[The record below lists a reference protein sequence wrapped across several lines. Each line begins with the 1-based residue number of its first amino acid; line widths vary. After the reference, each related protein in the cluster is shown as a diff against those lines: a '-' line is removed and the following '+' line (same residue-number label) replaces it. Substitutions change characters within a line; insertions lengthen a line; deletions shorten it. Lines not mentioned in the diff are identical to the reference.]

1 MAMEQRTASSH
12 SSLKKEDSTLHV
24 EKAEGNNIVINT
36 DIDLVEGQVKIK
48 EAHNAEFEAA
58 KIAGTLNPWSKESL
72 ALYGCAAICF
82 LCSCG
87 NGYDGSLMTA
97 INAMPFYQSQFNSGR
112 LGPTTGIIFSI
123 YTIGQMA
130 GSFFGGPICDRWGRR
145 AGMFVGCFII
155 MCGSATIASASLK
168 SQFIAGRFIL
178 GMGISIAI
186 IGAPTYCVEIA
197 PPQWRGRMTALYNTG
212 WNGGAIPAAAIC
224 LGTSGLQSNW
234 SWRIPLILQA
244 LPAFIVC
251 CVVWFLPESPR
262 YLVANSRDKEAY
274 DFLVRY
280 HGNND
285 PNNPIVQLQMKEFKE
300 KIRIDASDKR
310 WWDFRDLFMSHNARW
325 RSSMVILM
333 GIFGQMSGNGL
344 GYFNLD
350 ISKSLGYG
358 THMQFV
364 LNLIGP
370 CINIFVA
377 WAAVSLS
384 DRMPRRKIL
393 VFGTLACS
401 VLLAANAACSA
412 KWASYG
418 IGPKNNAVGQAGLAF
433 FFLFGFAFAF
443 TYTPLQ
449 ALYPAEC
456 LETTARAKGI
466 SMKLFVI
473 SATSFI
479 NLLCIPIALQR
490 IKWKLILIF
499 VFWDAF
505 EVVVW
510 YFCAVETVGYTLEE
524 LEDIFSAPYPPGASR
539 QKQKIAVNESGVVA
553 ALE

>member
-24 EKAEGNNIVINT
+24 EKAEDNNIVINT

-145 AGMFVGCFII
+145 AGMFVGCLII

-262 YLVANSRDKEAY
+262 YLVANSRDKAAY
-274 DFLVRY
+274 DFLCGGLRNLSLKIRPS
-280 HGNND
+280 HTGNND
-285 PNNPIVQLQMKEFKE
+285 HNNPIVQLQMKEFKE

-310 WWDFRDLFMSHNARW
+310 WHAWDFRDLFMSHNARW

-377 WAAVSLS
+377 WAARQMGQLY
-384 DRMPRRKIL
+384 DPFL
-393 VFGTLACS
+393 WVFE
-401 VLLAANAACSA
+401 
-412 KWASYG
+412 SYG
-418 IGPKNNAVGQAGLAF
+418 TGPKNNAVGQAGLAF

-443 TYTPLQ
+443 TYTPLRVSSCRMQ
-449 ALYPAEC
+449 KSLNSHMHAPPEALYPAEC

-510 YFCAVETVGYTLEE
+510 YFCAVETVVS
-524 LEDIFSAPYPPGASR
+524 DQFPPRSSLMR
-539 QKQKIAVNESGVVA
+539 VRY
-553 ALE
+553 